1 MNLST
6 IGFNYYLD
14 YTMPISV
21 SYDLADL
28 KLDLANDYYKLIF
41 LDAGMNHIVLNG
53 REFILVGPYM
63 LCLNEK
69 DSINIS
75 KTALETFTVVFFK
88 PSVINER
95 FTLNSCNEPECLSI
109 TEIQD
114 LFYLDNFKTATP
126 ITSKILSLSTVDKLT
141 LQEKLSGINEQLTI
155 QPSSFWPCKTRA
167 YLIETL
173 FFLIKPEEN
182 TAYTEAS
189 CISTHCSQLVLDTIY
204 YLQTHYDQK
213 ITISMLTQTLNTNR
227 TTLLSEFKKYTNIS
241 LNRYLMQLRMRIA
254 TTLLR
259 DTELP
264 ILEICE
270 RTGFS
275 DISYFSK
282 AFKKE
287 VNYTPSE
294 YRKLNA

>member
-1 MNLST
+1 
-6 IGFNYYLD
+6 
-14 YTMPISV
+14 MPISV

-28 KLDLANDYYKLIF
+28 QQDLAGDYYKLIF
-41 LDAGMNHIVLNG
+41 LDAGMNHIVINDH
-53 REFILVGPYM
+53 EFILAGPHM

-69 DSINIS
+69 DTISIF
-75 KTALETFTVVFFK
+75 KTALETFTIVFFK
-88 PSVINER
+88 PCIINER

-114 LFYLDNFKTATP
+114 LFYLDNFKISIPT
-126 ITSKILSLSTVDKLT
+126 ISKIISLHTIDKLS
-141 LQEKLSGINEQLTI
+141 LQEKLVGINNQLTT
-155 QPSSFWPCKTRA
+155 QSSSFWPCRTRA
-167 YLIETL
+167 YLIEAL
-173 FFLIKPEEN
+173 FLLIKPEEN
-182 TAYTEAS
+182 TTYTESSYIGA
-189 CISTHCSQLVLDTIY
+189 HCSQLVLDTIY
-204 YLQTHYDQK
+204 YLQTHYNEK
-213 ITISMLTQTLNTNR
+213 ITISMLTQILNTNR
-227 TTLLSEFKKYTNIS
+227 TTLLAEFKKYTNIS

-270 RTGFS
+270 RTGFN

-287 VNYTPSE
+287 INYTPSE